1 MVFMSLLTS
10 IIQYLAY
17 LGFVVHSQT
26 FELEDFH
33 SKANDINPRSSS
45 DPVFVAISSPFC
57 GFFIHS

>member
-1 MVFMSLLTS
+1 MVFMFLPTS
-10 IIQYLAY
+10 IIQCLAY
-17 LGFVVHSQT
+17 LGFVVHT